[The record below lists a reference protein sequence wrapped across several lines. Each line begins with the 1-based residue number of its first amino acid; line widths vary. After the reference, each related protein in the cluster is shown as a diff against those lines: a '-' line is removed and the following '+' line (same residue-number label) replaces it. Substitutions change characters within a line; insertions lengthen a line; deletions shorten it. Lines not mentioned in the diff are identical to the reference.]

1 VGLGVGE
8 VEVDAVAEPEVDSG
22 VVEEDGVTTEVEV
35 TVDSVAELLVAV
47 KMDVSEPEKV
57 VAMLLP
63 TTTGTEEALVGTSV
77 TDVEVVA
84 ETAEAPVTGVLGVA
98 GATGVVAGVCAEA
111 EEELM
116 VVTVGVAGWTTMEV
130 FEVPGTAVTV
140 VDSELGQ

>member
-1 VGLGVGE
+1 MGE